1 MKVTEYLRLYARSTY
16 GFVNIALAVV
26 AGALAAKP
34 LGLLAGFGLG
44 LASAVTVAVLA
55 LVSGVGP
62 KAAIA
67 EKERALTNAAKAGLE
82 SIKRTSMRLASIRM
96 PDLEVAEAMQQ
107 VSLKAAAYASVR
119 ARSGSLDPVADNA
132 VEECIELADLYL
144 KELDDQSTERR
155 FGTDDNDPVTEAKNR
170 VLNELKKRAELL
182 DRAALALD
190 GDSSREDL
198 LSIKEQL

>member
-67 EKERALTNAAKAGLE
+67 EKERALT
-82 SIKRTSMRLASIRM
+82 
-96 PDLEVAEAMQQ
+96 
-107 VSLKAAAYASVR
+107 
-119 ARSGSLDPVADNA
+119 
-132 VEECIELADLYL
+132 
-144 KELDDQSTERR
+144 
-155 FGTDDNDPVTEAKNR
+155 
-170 VLNELKKRAELL
+170 
-182 DRAALALD
+182 
-190 GDSSREDL
+190 
-198 LSIKEQL
+198 